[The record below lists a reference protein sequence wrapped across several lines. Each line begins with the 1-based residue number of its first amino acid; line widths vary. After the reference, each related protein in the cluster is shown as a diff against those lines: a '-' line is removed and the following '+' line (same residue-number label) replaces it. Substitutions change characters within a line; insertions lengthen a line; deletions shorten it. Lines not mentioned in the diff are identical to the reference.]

1 MNILLDTHA
10 FLWWL
15 TANPKLS
22 AKAKAAIEDS
32 SATRY
37 ISSATGFEIT
47 NKVRIGK
54 LDFGR
59 PIVENFD
66 SILADGGFAKLSLS
80 MAHTFLAGQMGG
92 AHKDPFDRMLAAQC
106 KLENLSLITVD
117 PAFQEFGIDI
127 VW

>member
-1 MNILLDTHA
+1 MNALLDTHA

-22 AKAKAAIEDS
+22 DKAKAVIEDS
-32 SATRY
+32 SVIRY

-47 NKVRIGK
+47 NKIRIGK
-54 LDFGR
+54 LDFGQ

-66 SILADGGFAKLSLS
+66 SILADGGFDKLPLS
-80 MAHTFLAGQMGG
+80 MAHTFLAGQMVGV
-92 AHKDPFDRMLAAQC
+92 HKDPFDRMLAAQC
-106 KLENLSLITVD
+106 KLENLSLISVD

-127 VW
+127 IW